1 LIKGLDIFLKYCFYN
16 LFQKIV
22 KLKIAKSKIV
32 GKKIANKRK
41 NNYIKKKLM
50 NK

>member
-1 LIKGLDIFLKYCFYN
+1 LIKGLDIFLKYFFFN

-32 GKKIANKRK
+32 EKKKPTKEKI
-41 NNYIKKKLM
+41 IIFKKKLM